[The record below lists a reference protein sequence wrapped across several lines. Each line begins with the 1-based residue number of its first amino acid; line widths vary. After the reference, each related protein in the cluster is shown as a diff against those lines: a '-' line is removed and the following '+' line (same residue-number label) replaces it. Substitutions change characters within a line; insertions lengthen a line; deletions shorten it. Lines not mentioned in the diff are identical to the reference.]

1 MARIRA
7 QNVYKLTTVEFH
19 GKWNRETQT
28 DNPPPETTDIKVFR
42 DESDFLKD
50 QNSVVIPIPEG
61 SYIAVIDT
69 KVTKTGSTLVYA
81 FFTTFGGWA
90 ELNPKNWK
98 KIQSKEIDAEAVN
111 PASPPSP
118 TEEEQKNE

>member
-1 MARIRA
+1 M
-7 QNVYKLTTVEFH
+7 
-19 GKWNRETQT
+19 

-50 QNSVVIPIPEG
+50 QNSIVIPIPEG

-98 KIQSKEIDAEAVN
+98 KVQSKELDMEETEKPI
-111 PASPPSP
+111 SPSLP